1 MKKIILAVLTVSV
14 LLCAI
19 GMAAAQPASRTLVV
33 YFSAT
38 GTTKAVAQ
46 EAAGLLGADLYEI
59 VPAQPYTEADLA
71 YYTNGR
77 CDQEQADPS
86 VRPGIA
92 GEIPSMEAYDTV
104 LIGYP
109 IWHGQAPRIICTFL
123 EKCDLSGK
131 RLACFCTSHSSGLG
145 SSAANLHPL
154 VSASAVWLESRRFSA
169 GASRADVKNWL
180 DEIGVTAEKETAQ
193 VGQFD
198 FQNRTVLLNSGYTMP
213 ILGLGTYALDHDT
226 CVNSVKA
233 LLQNGGR
240 LIDTAYMYHNEEAV
254 GEGVR
259 QAMAYPLRRS
269 SSAGICSGASW

>member
-1 MKKIILAVLTVSV
+1 MKKIILSVFIVSV

-19 GMAAAQPASRTLVV
+19 GLAQAQPSSRTLVV

-92 GEIPSMEAYDTV
+92 GEIPSMGAYDTV

-109 IWHGQAPRIICTFL
+109 IWHGQAPRIISTRR
-123 EKCDLSGK
+123 SGPM
-131 RLACFCTSHSSGLG
+131 G
-145 SSAANLHPL
+145 
-154 VSASAVWLESRRFSA
+154 
-169 GASRADVKNWL
+169 
-180 DEIGVTAEKETAQ
+180 I
-193 VGQFD
+193 
-198 FQNRTVLLNSGYTMP
+198 
-213 ILGLGTYALDHDT
+213 
-226 CVNSVKA
+226 NSVVSIRRPA
-233 LLQNGGR
+233 SSF
-240 LIDTAYMYHNEEAV
+240 
-254 GEGVR
+254 R
-259 QAMAYPLRRS
+259 QAAEP
-269 SSAGICSGASW
+269 GA